1 MRLNAVQNYVN
12 KIFNR
17 GEINEEHKN
26 LMRPTASQIGKAYG
40 LPKIHKPCQHLP
52 KFWPIIDT
60 INTPYHSI
68 GKFLTPLLNPL
79 AQNKYVV
86 KDFFEAAAKIN
97 SVSFGEISSEYTFIS
112 FDVESLFTNVPL
124 KKTVEIILNRVYS
137 EKKISTKLT
146 KRSLKKLLL
155 DACTKIAFSF
165 NKKLYEQIY
174 GVSMG
179 YPFGPFMTNVIITEL
194 ERMVV
199 KNLFNKGYLKF
210 YIWFMD
216 DMQVLIKNR
225 RFPLFYKHL
234 MVLIKTWILQ

>member
-17 GEINEEHKN
+17 GEINEEHKK

-79 AQNKYVV
+79 EQNNYVV

-112 FDVESLFTNVPL
+112 FDASHYSQTFRWRKLSKSFWTEYTVKRKFQQSLPKDHL
-124 KKTVEIILNRVYS
+124 KSY
-137 EKKISTKLT
+137 
-146 KRSLKKLLL
+146 
-155 DACTKIAFSF
+155 
-165 NKKLYEQIY
+165 Y
-174 GVSMG
+174 
-179 YPFGPFMTNVIITEL
+179 
-194 ERMVV
+194 
-199 KNLFNKGYLKF
+199 
-210 YIWFMD
+210 
-216 DMQVLIKNR
+216 
-225 RFPLFYKHL
+225 
-234 MVLIKTWILQ
+234 